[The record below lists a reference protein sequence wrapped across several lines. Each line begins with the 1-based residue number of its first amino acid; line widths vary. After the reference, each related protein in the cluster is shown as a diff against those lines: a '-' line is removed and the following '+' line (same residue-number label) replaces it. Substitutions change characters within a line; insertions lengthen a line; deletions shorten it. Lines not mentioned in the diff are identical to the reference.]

1 MKTMSKSAKKFFAA
15 AACMGMLLVCFA
27 GCNQLN
33 GGGGATEQQNPNNP
47 SNSQK
52 SSEKKLIE
60 FMFEKAN
67 NAGLSADVKGSVN
80 EKNRS
85 VMIEVPSGTDK
96 TKLKASFKISDK
108 AQLSI
113 GSTVLESG
121 KTENDF
127 SNITDGVKLTVK
139 AEDGTTQE
147 YTVKVYGEVHDKIRI
162 TQFGFK
168 QTDNTSALSKD
179 VNASY
184 TGFIGGTRGV
194 SIIQLPVGTTEDSLK
209 TLKPSFTTNSP
220 NVELFVKGTKLESG
234 ATIVDFSDTVAG
246 TTSATATGAVIELR
260 ASDGGSRIYT
270 AVVEID
276 LPRAAQ
282 DDVKKYFG
290 SYKGTVPGLG
300 EVVIVLAWDRIT
312 LYSAAMSM
320 YYENMEWEKM
330 PDNTYTCT
338 AYKKNKPQ
346 IKGMYG
352 KTDYWFTE
360 EGGIIT
366 VKANIMGVST
376 TATKQAIDFVWTP
389 ECGYKKANPM

>member
-1 MKTMSKSAKKFFAA
+1 M
-15 AACMGMLLVCFA
+15 
-27 GCNQLN
+27 